1 MNSLLPGCIHSEQI
15 DERLHP
21 DPEEQK
27 RFADANIPVG
37 YFGDPED
44 MAYLIAFLASPLA
57 RYITG
62 EAIYVDGGMHRFAF

>member
-1 MNSLLPGCIHSEQI
+1 
-15 DERLHP
+15 
-21 DPEEQK
+21 
-27 RFADANIPVG
+27 
-37 YFGDPED
+37 